1 MASCQLKLWSA
12 VVPFQPRYFG
22 LSALWV
28 QRWPVSWS
36 PITIPWP
43 VKPIAHTAGAFTLL
57 TPHSTVVVTAGLP
70 GVTSELATSGFSIQ
84 RAGLLES
91 IRATSARVASDS
103 TSERSAVATIM
114 LAAQNDW

>member
-1 MASCQLKLWSA
+1 MESCQLKLWSA

-28 QRWPVSWS
+28 QRSPVSWS

-43 VKPIAHTAGAFTLL
+43 VKPIAQTEGALTLL
-57 TPHSTVVVTAGLP
+57 TPHSTVVTTLGLD
-70 GVTSELATSGFSIQ
+70 GVTPKLAISGSSIQ

-91 IRATSARVASDS
+91 IRP
-103 TSERSAVATIM
+103 TSERAANDSTI
-114 LAAQNDW
+114 L